1 MHNGGMAILDEV
13 LEFYIRGGNFETP
26 PKEFGKI
33 FALVDVRFS
42 TEQRED
48 LLNFL
53 KSLTDERVRFERAPF
68 DHPELLVPH
77 GHAGNNVAITEIN
90 SISEVL
96 AADEFLLIPAVGAEG
111 RAEPVQAFDRN
122 LKPKSDAN

>member
-1 MHNGGMAILDEV
+1 MHNGGMATLDEV

-26 PKEFGKI
+26 PKEFAKI

-42 TEQRED
+42 AEQRED

-53 KSLTDERVRFERAPF
+53 KTLTDERVRFERAPF
-68 DHPELLVPH
+68 DHPELSVPH
-77 GHAGNNVAITEIN
+77 GHVGNNVATTETN
-90 SISEVL
+90 SISETL

-111 RAEPVQAFDRN
+111 KTEPLQAFDRY
-122 LKPKSDAN
+122 LK